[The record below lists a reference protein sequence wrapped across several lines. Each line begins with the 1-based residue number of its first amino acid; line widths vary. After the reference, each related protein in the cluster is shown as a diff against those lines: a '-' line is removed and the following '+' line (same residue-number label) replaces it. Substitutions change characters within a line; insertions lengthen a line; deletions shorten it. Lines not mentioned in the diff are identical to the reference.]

1 MTEAPPVLVLLTG
14 PPGTGKS
21 TLAESAAAHLG
32 AAVLGWDWA
41 MAALTGFPGVQ
52 AALRDG
58 SADDHRRVGW
68 SILWNLATAQ
78 LRGGRSVVLDG
89 VARDVHVAGT
99 RAVAD
104 AAGARCVVVTTACS
118 DPGLHRSRVE
128 GRSRAIPGWHE
139 LDWDHVSAVLA
150 GWRPPGHA
158 DLTLD
163 AAGPLSGNVAR
174 LLGVLG
180 GSTRGRDVPLDH
192 QP

>member
-1 MTEAPPVLVLLTG
+1 VTDAPPVLVLLTG

-21 TLAESAAAHLG
+21 TLAEAAAAHLG

-78 LRGGRSVVLDG
+78 LRGGRSAVLDG

-104 AAGARCVVVTTACS
+104 AAGARCVVATTTCS
-118 DPGLHRSRVE
+118 DPALPRSRVE

-139 LDWDHVSAVLA
+139 LDWDHVSAVVH
-150 GWRPPGHA
+150 GWQPPDHA
-158 DLTLD
+158 DLALD
-163 AAGPLSGNVAR
+163 AAAPLADNVAR
-174 LLGVLG
+174 LVGALDGD
-180 GSTRGRDVPLDH
+180 TPGRAVPRAD